1 MVYKLGSRL
10 RAARS
15 IKPKIAVMLI
25 SVLAFGIFSS
35 FASAQEWFAP
45 KVNVWWPTQNARIA
59 GVQPIKADVPGL
71 DVSSYHMY
79 WSVDAGHRNYMPT
92 NLEYYPHKESLIDV
106 SSWTWRG
113 EGPYQLSYTVLDM
126 AGVEVTRTTVD
137 IYVNQPTMTKIT
149 GGTTSQTTQPAAAA
163 APTPLPTSVPTNSSI
178 TVEAA
183 AKATPAAPAKS
194 APKTTASTT
203 LPLFVPPDNNP
214 LRQAAEWKTSRP
226 ADAAIMERMGSHSQ
240 AKWFGDWNSN
250 VESDVRAFSQAAQ
263 QQNALPVLVAYNIP
277 QRDCGSYS
285 AGGSSGADSYRT
297 WIRSFAQGLGSRPA
311 IVIVEPDALAGMDCL
326 NSQDRATRLQLLS
339 DSVQIFKKQPGVKVY
354 LDGGNPRW
362 HSAAETA
369 RRLNGANVRQSD
381 GFSLNVSNFFTTA
394 ENEKY
399 GTDVSGRLS
408 GKHFVIDT
416 SRNGNGPT
424 ADQEWCNPSGRALGD
439 LPTTSTG
446 KPAIDAY
453 LWIKAPGESDGSCNG
468 APAAGVWMPEY
479 ALGLAKAANL

>member
-15 IKPKIAVMLI
+15 IQPKIAVMLI
-25 SVLAFGIFSS
+25 TVLSIGIFSS

-45 KVNVWWPTQNARIA
+45 KVNVWWPTQNARVA

-92 NLEYYPHKESLIDV
+92 NMEHYPHKESLIDV

-137 IYVNQPTMTKIT
+137 IYVKHPTMPKTT
-149 GGTTSQTTQPAAAA
+149 QTTSDTTTQTTQPAPITAPAP
-163 APTPLPTSVPTNSSI
+163 APTTI
-178 TVEAA
+178 TTEAA
-183 AKATPAAPAKS
+183 VSTALTTQAKPAPNTA
-194 APKTTASTT
+194 ASTT
-203 LPLFVPPDNNP
+203 LPLFVHPDNNS
-214 LRQAAEWKTSRP
+214 LRQAAEWKSSRP

-263 QQNALPVLVAYNIP
+263 QQNSLPVLVAYNIP

-339 DSVQIFKKQPGVKVY
+339 DSVQILKKQSGVKVY

-408 GKHFVIDT
+408 GKHFVVDT

-446 KPAIDAY
+446 KPAVDAY

-468 APAAGVWMPEY
+468 APAAGAWMPEY